1 MASLKDLSSKITA
14 ALDKILPE
22 EVRCAFVMI
31 DVKEKEVSTVSN
43 MSDES
48 TIALLEEAIKGLQDP
63 EVAVS
68 DVDDLK
74 IN

>member
-31 DVKEKEVSTVSN
+31 DIKEKEVSTVSN

-63 EVAVS
+63 EVTVS